1 VDSTQVAVC
10 VNDGDPNAAHDLR
23 TLNPVPPGV
32 IIRDSVKNTAE
43 RTVKPQPRTLKANL
57 AILGELARTDL
68 KIRFQGS
75 FLGYLWT
82 LLKPFAFFAVLYLV
96 FTVFMRGG
104 DDPYFSLKLLLGI
117 IIWTFLS
124 DCTLVGMNAFLWKP
138 HLVTKVYVPRI
149 IIVTS
154 STLVSF
160 VLLLLNL
167 VAYLGFHLIFG
178 PSPLFGANAFLFI
191 PYVLLL
197 YCFGLGLALPLSV
210 ILVRIRD
217 LQHIWE
223 IVLQM
228 GFWLT
233 PIIWGFHNLPPRA
246 KAHQALVQRVAM
258 LNPMARIIEF
268 SRHALVGNTNPGLK
282 PIVVLVAMVGI
293 VFLVGYVIFAKQ
305 ESHIAERL

>member
-1 VDSTQVAVC
+1 M
-10 VNDGDPNAAHDLR
+10 R
-23 TLNPVPPGV
+23 
-32 IIRDSVKNTAE
+32 
-43 RTVKPQPRTLKANL
+43 PQPRSLRANL
-57 AILGELARTDL
+57 AILGELALTDL

-82 LLKPFAFFAVLYLV
+82 LMKPFALFAVLYVV
-96 FTVFMRGG
+96 FTFFMQRGQ

-117 IIWTFLS
+117 ILWTFLA

-149 IIVTS
+149 IIVMS
-154 STLVSF
+154 STLVSL
-160 VLLLLNL
+160 VLLVLNL

-178 PSPLFGANAFLFI
+178 PRPPFGMNALLFV

-197 YCFGLGLALPLSV
+197 YCLGLGLALPLSV

-233 PIIWGFHNLPPRA
+233 PIIWSVDMIGLPDESKRELA
-246 KAHQALVQRVAM
+246 RRLVM
-258 LNPMARIIEF
+258 LNPMARLITF
-268 SRHALVGNTNPGLK
+268 SRYALVDNGAQQLR
-282 PIVVLVAMVGI
+282 PILALVAMVGV
-293 VFLVGYVIFAKQ
+293 VFAVGYLIFSKQ
-305 ESHIAERL
+305 ESSIAERL

>member
-1 VDSTQVAVC
+1 
-10 VNDGDPNAAHDLR
+10 
-23 TLNPVPPGV
+23 
-32 IIRDSVKNTAE
+32 
-43 RTVKPQPRTLKANL
+43 VKPYARSLNANL
-57 AILGELARTDL
+57 AILEELARTDL

-82 LLKPFAFFAVLYLV
+82 LMKPFALFAVLYVV
-96 FTVFMRGG
+96 FTFFMQRGG
-104 DDPYFSLKLLLGI
+104 DDPFFSLKLLLGI
-117 IIWTFLS
+117 ILWSFLS
-124 DCTLVGMNAFLWKP
+124 DCTLVGMNAFVWKP

-149 IIVTS
+149 IIVMS

-167 VAYLGFHLIFG
+167 VVYAGFHLVAGPRPPFG
-178 PSPLFGANAFLFI
+178 PDAFLFV
-191 PYVLLL
+191 PYVVLL
-197 YCFGLGLALPLSV
+197 YCLGFGLALALSV
-210 ILVRIRD
+210 ILVRARD

-233 PIIWGFHNLPPRA
+233 PIIWQFGNLPAPVQTR
-246 KAHQALVQRVAM
+246 QVLFQRLVM

-268 SRHALVGNTNPGLK
+268 SRYALIGNTNPGLK
-282 PIVVLVAMVGI
+282 GILVLAVMVGM
-293 VFLVGYVIFAKQ
+293 VFLAGYLIFAKQ

>member
-1 VDSTQVAVC
+1 
-10 VNDGDPNAAHDLR
+10 
-23 TLNPVPPGV
+23 
-32 IIRDSVKNTAE
+32 
-43 RTVKPQPRTLKANL
+43 VKPQPRTLTANL

-82 LLKPFAFFAVLYLV
+82 LLKPFALFGVLYFV
-96 FTVFMRGG
+96 FTFLWRRGG
-104 DDPYFSLKLLLGI
+104 GDPYFSLKLLLGI

-167 VAYLGFHLIFG
+167 VAYAGFHLIFG
-178 PSPLFGANAFLFI
+178 PSPAFGANALLFV

-197 YCFGLGLALPLSV
+197 YCLGLGLALPLSV

-233 PIIWGFHNLPPRA
+233 PIIWTFADLPSAA
-246 KAHQALVQRVAM
+246 KADQAVVQRVVM
-258 LNPMARIIEF
+258 LNPMARIIQF
-268 SRHALVGNTNPGLK
+268 SRYALVVNSNPGLK
-282 PIVVLVAMVGI
+282 GIMGLVAMVGI